1 MNPQLSSQNQMNTM
15 LNTVETTPSETDS
28 LVESGFSQEEIVSLL
43 WLRQWYQNGGS
54 DRVEVLRRLEF
65 LKMMVLNGK
74 IEP

>member
-15 LNTVETTPSETDS
+15 LNTVETAPSETDS

-65 LKMMVLNGK
+65 LKMMYLNGK